1 MLATAAEF
9 QEEIRPVD
17 SGHLFAPHAPAQPHE
32 RHAVWSDEGGITMR
46 RKNLLVAIRQ
56 HDPVHVAKNDI
67 AAQTLGDPPPHL
79 FASNIHVDQSD
90 RHAGNFETFDHPFL
104 VRAGRWPSRGLC
116 AASRVA
122 AALRLTSRG
131 VLNAS
136 LESL

>member
-17 SGHLFAPHAPAQPHE
+17 SGHLFAPHAPAQPHQ
-32 RHAVWSDEGGITMR
+32 RHAVWGDEGGITMR

-79 FASNIHVDQSD
+79 VARNIYIDQNIPPGSN
-90 RHAGNFETFDHPFL
+90 
-104 VRAGRWPSRGLC
+104 
-116 AASRVA
+116 VA
-122 AALRLTSRG
+122 TLD
-131 VLNAS
+131 
-136 LESL
+136 